1 MNDVKKFVSQWSGRG
16 YERGESQPFWLS
28 FLRDVLGVSEPEK
41 FIRFEVW
48 IYNRPIR
55 KHKDM
60 LQFYW

>member
-41 FIRFEVW
+41 FIRFEVLKSKVFSA
-48 IYNRPIR
+48 IIFPPVI
-55 KHKDM
+55 
-60 LQFYW
+60 